1 MGISASFRK
10 PRAPAEADHGVV
22 FRDDA
27 AFCGWPFYCGL
38 WALPGGEVL
47 AGFKRIPSTYGAA
60 AEISHTRLTVGQG
73 RLVTIRSADGGA
85 RFDPG
90 SLNVVFDLGTSAEQ
104 ILRTGGDNYDGEPP
118 LDFLDRNVIVMSGAM
133 PALLKPD
140 SRAWLR
146 ASADGG
152 RTWRRPI
159 LLPLDGLSSLTGHG
173 PPTVRA
179 GRRRLL
185 GLSTT
190 SADGWTNRPLVYA
203 STDGGTLELPLLH
216 HAADRGRLGRQRPRA
231 SPSSSA
237 RIRHFYTRPLALRDG
252 RILASLRF
260 QRDATRRS
268 SGPTSSRARTAART
282 WRFLSRVN
290 DWGAPGD
297 IVEMARRPHRLRL
310 RLSPRAVRHPRPRQ
324 RGRRP
329 QLGLASSILRDDGGS
344 WDLGYPRVIEAAPGR
359 LLTVYYMN
367 RKRRSDP
374 DERRRPPHR
383 TDALRARLIVPHR
396 REVACIDKG
405 HERLIWPLPLA
416 GLLATGP
423 SSAPA
428 AAQTPIRPARS
439 R

>member
-90 SLNVVFDLGTSAEQ
+90 SLNVVFDLGTSAEE
-104 ILRTGGDNYDGEPP
+104 ILRTGGHNYDGEPP
-118 LDFLDRNVIVMSGAM
+118 LNFLDRNVIVMSGAM

-152 RTWRRPI
+152 RTWRRTI

-179 GRRRLL
+179 DGVAIL
-185 GLSTT
+185 GLATT

-203 STDGGTLELPLLH
+203 STDGARWNFLSFITPQIEGGSAVSDRGELPLFG
-216 HAADRGRLGRQRPRA
+216 A
-231 SPSSSA
+231 
-237 RIRHFYTRPLALRDG
+237 IRHFYARPLALRDG

-260 QRDATRRS
+260 QRDARGIFWTDIFES
-268 SGPTSSRARTAART
+268 EDGART

-297 IVEMARRPHRLRL
+297 IVEMADGRIVCVYGYRLA
-310 RLSPRAVRHPRPRQ
+310 PFGIRARVSEDG
-324 RGRRP
+324 GRSWGSE
-329 QLGLASSILRDDGGS
+329 LVLRDDGGS

-359 LLTVYYMN
+359 LLTVYYFN
-367 RKRRSDP
+367 RKDDP
-374 DERRRPPHR
+374 IQLNGGVRHIAR
-383 TDALRARLIVPHR
+383 TLFSPD
-396 REVACIDKG
+396 
-405 HERLIWPLPLA
+405 
-416 GLLATGP
+416 
-423 SSAPA
+423 
-428 AAQTPIRPARS
+428 
-439 R
+439 